1 MVEKRKIE
9 ELSQDE
15 LNSSKKIKILEE
27 EIVKLKKRDEDAQI
41 MTQNMN
47 EKMMDRI
54 AKAEKEK
61 EESEKKI
68 RMINHL
74 NKYKFIEVGDKLWDE
89 TKKKLLLKVM
99 KLEIFQKL
107 FKMRFYQMKKS
118 RKKNF

>member
-27 EIVKLKKRDEDAQI
+27 EIVKLKKRDEDAQV

-54 AKAEKEK
+54 AKAEKGFSYISQAGGAFLEWLKGNESPGVKALK
-61 EESEKKI
+61 ENKI
-68 RMINHL
+68 
-74 NKYKFIEVGDKLWDE
+74 
-89 TKKKLLLKVM
+89 
-99 KLEIFQKL
+99 
-107 FKMRFYQMKKS
+107 S
-118 RKKNF
+118 